1 MTQPCMN
8 ITNLPAPL
16 LRRDKDA
23 ITSRSNKDLLKFN
36 GFEIGRFVFRF
47 LFPVTMPHIV
57 LLGTLDTKL
66 PEILYLHS
74 RLLSLAQ
81 PETTITLIDCGRTSV
96 EHTAITISQNELVTR
111 FGPKDGRNTLKDLP
125 RGEAIKFMISCTT
138 LCIEELHK
146 EKPIHGIISAGGSGG
161 TSLASAVMRTLPIG
175 LPKLIASTV
184 ASGDTGPIVGETDIT
199 LMYSVVDIAGTNEL
213 LKTILNNSAAAMAG
227 MSAAY
232 EQQLL
237 QQSETT
243 MDRQKLRVGITMFGV
258 TTPCVDKIREH
269 LESNHPVETYVFHA
283 TGHGG
288 KAMERLIAED
298 RLDAVLDVTTTEIC
312 DLLMGGN
319 MSAGPDRL
327 EAALKAGIPTII
339 SLGATDMVNFGP
351 KGTVPE
357 KYQQRKLF
365 EHNPTV
371 TLMRTTKDECKAIGE
386 FIVDKVKRFA
396 TKPSMVQIT
405 LPKGGISMI
414 ATPGAAFE
422 DRDADDALIET
433 LTSGLQDTGIKI
445 VLDERDIND
454 EGFAVDIANDLMRL
468 THLR

>member
-23 ITSRSNKDLLKFN
+23 ITSRSNNDPLELN
-36 GFEIGRFVFRF
+36 GFEIS
-47 LFPVTMPHIV
+47 LFIFHLLSPVIMPHIV

-74 RLLSLAQ
+74 RLLLLAH
-81 PETTITLIDCGRTSV
+81 PETSITLIDCGRTSV
-96 EHTAITISQNELVTR
+96 EHTAITVSQNELVTR
-111 FGPKDGRNTLKDLP
+111 FGPKDGRSTLQDLP

-138 LCIEELHK
+138 LCIEELHTQ
-146 EKPIHGIISAGGSGG
+146 KPIHGIISAGGSGG

-184 ASGDTGPIVGETDIT
+184 ASGDTGPLVGETDIT

-237 QQSETT
+237 QQFETAQ
-243 MDRQKLRVGITMFGV
+243 DRRKLRIGITMFGV
-258 TTPCVDKIREH
+258 TTPCVDKIREY

-288 KAMERLIAED
+288 KAMERLIAEG

-339 SLGATDMVNFGP
+339 SIGATDMVNFGP
-351 KGTVPE
+351 KATVPE

-371 TLMRTTKDECKAIGE
+371 TLMRTTKDECKALGD

-396 TKPSMVQIT
+396 TDPSMVQIT
-405 LPKGGISMI
+405 LPNGGVSMI